1 MNNQTRDEPDS
12 ALLDAVESAA
22 DGGVAGRLF
31 GGLALPLRAVRFLMG
46 NPKLWI
52 YVAIP
57 ALINIVLFVGSLYFL
72 GTRMDW
78 LLEYIWAE
86 PVLDAWYDYLLKG
99 IWYLVI
105 AALTL
110 FVSYIVVIVV
120 GGIVASPFND
130 ALSEHVEERMLP
142 DERIVRDEDE
152 SLTWGILRSIAASAA
167 IMGTYAAVMVPV
179 LLLNLIP
186 AVGQVASTG
195 IGAVVSAFFLTLEF
209 TDATLDRRGRRL
221 GDKIGLIRQNRT
233 LSLGF
238 GVGSSL
244 LMWVPFLNFLT
255 IPIAVVAGTAV
266 GIAFDEQ
273 ELA

>member
-1 MNNQTRDEPDS
+1 MTETTDQNENH
-12 ALLDAVESAA
+12 ALLAAVESAA
-22 DGGVAGRLF
+22 DSGTAGRLF
-31 GGLALPLRAVRFLMG
+31 GGLMLPLRAVRFLMG
-46 NPKLWI
+46 NPKLWV

-57 ALINIVLFVGSLYFL
+57 ALINIVLFIGSLYFL

-86 PVLDAWYDYLLKG
+86 PILDAWYDYLLKG
-99 IWYLVI
+99 IWYLLVAAMTLLISYVI
-105 AALTL
+105 
-110 FVSYIVVIVV
+110 VIVV

-130 ALSEHVEERMLP
+130 ALSEHVEDRLLP
-142 DERIVRDEDE
+142 EHRIVRDEED
-152 SLTWGILRSIAASAA
+152 SIAWGILRSIAASAA

-186 AVGQVASTG
+186 GFGQVASTG

-209 TDATLDRRGRRL
+209 TDATLDRRGNRL
-221 GDKIGLIRQNRT
+221 RDKVGMINSNRT

-238 GVGSSL
+238 GFGSSL

-266 GIAFDEQ
+266 GVVFDEQ
-273 ELA
+273 GPA

>member
-1 MNNQTRDEPDS
+1 MTETNDQNETNS
-12 ALLDAVESAA
+12 LLTSVESAA

-31 GGLALPLRAVRFLMG
+31 GGLMLPLRAVRFLLG
-46 NPKLWI
+46 NPKLWV

-57 ALINIVLFVGSLYFL
+57 ALINIVLFIGSLYFL
-72 GTRMDW
+72 GTRIDW
-78 LLEYIWAE
+78 LLEYVWAE

-110 FVSYIVVIVV
+110 FLSYIIVIVG

-130 ALSEHVEERMLP
+130 ALSEHVEEQILP
-142 DERIVRDEDE
+142 DHRIVRNEDE
-152 SLTWGILRSIAASAA
+152 SLAWGILRSIAASAA

-179 LLLNLIP
+179 LLLNLLP
-186 AVGQVASTG
+186 GVGQVASTG

-209 TDATLDRRGRRL
+209 TDATLDRRGNRL
-221 GDKIGLIRQNRT
+221 GDKVGMINGNRT
-233 LSLGF
+233 VSLGF
-238 GVGSSL
+238 GLGSSL

-266 GIAFDEQ
+266 GIVFDEQ
-273 ELA
+273 ESA